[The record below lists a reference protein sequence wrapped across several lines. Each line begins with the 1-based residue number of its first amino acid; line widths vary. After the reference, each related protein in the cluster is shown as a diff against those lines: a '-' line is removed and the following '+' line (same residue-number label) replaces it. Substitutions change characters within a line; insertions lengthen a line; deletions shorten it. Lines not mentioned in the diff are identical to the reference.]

1 MMSSHSGLGETI
13 TPTELLF
20 ATPSTKTNSNGE
32 QPGVANH
39 DMKEGMGMSG
49 TEITGSDIA
58 LNRALATSR
67 PSGWNPIH
75 PKC

>member
-1 MMSSHSGLGETI
+1 MMSFHSGLGETI

-39 DMKEGMGMSG
+39 DMKEGMGMTG
-49 TEITGSDIA
+49 TDNGE
-58 LNRALATSR
+58 
-67 PSGWNPIH
+67 
-75 PKC
+75 

>member
-1 MMSSHSGLGETI
+1 MMSSHSDLEETI
-13 TPTELLF
+13 TPVELLF
-20 ATPSTKTNSNGE
+20 AAPSTKTNSNGE

-39 DMKEGMGMSG
+39 DMKEGMGMTG
-49 TEITGSDIA
+49 TVITVSDIA
-58 LNRALATSR
+58 LNRALASR